1 VPVLVSGDFIKN
13 DGTTRMTEEQ
23 AKQGKIGLLQG
34 AEVVTTA
41 LNLIKSQI

>member
-23 AKQGKIGLLQG
+23 AKQGSVGLLQG
-34 AEVVTTA
+34 VEVVTTA